1 MPRPFQVRC
10 ASLCV
15 SVGLVV
21 EVVSAASGELV
32 ARLSTQLF
40 RGVLYEVGEKK
51 MQGSHEGT

>member
-1 MPRPFQVRC
+1 MPRPFQVPC
-10 ASLCV
+10 VSLCA

-40 RGVLYEVGEKK
+40 RGVLYEVGRKK
-51 MQGSHEGT
+51 RRET